1 MSTPTW
7 RGRLGL
13 MGLLMVALLG
23 AATPAQATGGPAVPV
38 KIVAPQPYQPGFSI
52 MSGFMDVNGT
62 IFFAA
67 QDDTHGE
74 ELWKSDG
81 TTAGTVLVKDVQP
94 GAGSSSPSQL
104 TSFNGK
110 LLFSAD
116 DGSHGQELWMS
127 DGTAA
132 GTLLVKDILIGVA
145 SAITSTPTIVVSGG
159 RAFFVADD
167 GSHGRQLWVSDGTPV
182 GTQLLKTINI
192 PTPGPF
198 GYWPT
203 NLTNVSGTLFFTTS
217 DQGSSSDTLWKSD
230 GTTAGTVAVKVLPP
244 GFLESSMVQHL
255 TAVGQKLFFIVWVDL
270 WVSDGTSAGTIKLM
284 DRIGDSAFTST
295 AFDGAFIWTANPNQI
310 GTSDGS
316 VTGTV
321 ILKQFATGTTVT
333 ALLSTVG
340 KTIFFDTHDSAGTN
354 LWTSD
359 GTATG
364 TVLVTTFA
372 GTIDYPFSDEG
383 ISIAGRLVFSTCG
396 YAAGCQL
403 WRSDGS
409 ATGTVPLTSA
419 IIGELDHF
427 LATPHGGFFR
437 ACRSTYSNDR
447 CSLMKTDG
455 TPAGTVVLKAGRS
468 TTPPV
473 IQSAQRIG
481 GRIFFTDGATGT
493 ELWVSDGTSVGTT
506 QLLKEPTGTRIESL
520 TPGGSAL
527 AGTVLVT
534 DLWPGSVG
542 SMPAHLTTVG
552 NRLFF
557 SASDPD
563 LGNELWVS
571 DGTAVGTQMVA
582 DINPGIEG
590 SLPTN
595 LTNSNGKMF
604 FSASNGVHGNELWVS
619 DDAGTR
625 MVQDINPGTD
635 NANPTTIIA
644 TDPNLF
650 FSANDGVNG
659 PALWTMPLTSQ
670 PYQPTTVAARTY
682 IQAENY
688 DLGGEGV
695 AYHTSDT
702 VNRGG
707 TYRHTEGVGLTT
719 GNIDGSS
726 GIILGWTKP
735 GEWLNYTVDIARTR
749 AYTLEV
755 ALAAPGVGGSFH
767 VTLDG
772 ADVSGPVAVPDTGSW
787 NTWTTISG
795 PALHLPSGRHTLRL
809 VFDSANPTGYVA
821 NIDYFVLDG
830 STNSLNLPLV
840 RR

>member
-13 MGLLMVALLG
+13 MGLLVVALLG

-244 GFLESSMVQHL
+244 GFFESSMVQHL

-409 ATGTVPLTSA
+409 ATGTVPLTS
-419 IIGELDHF
+419 
-427 LATPHGGFFR
+427 
-437 ACRSTYSNDR
+437 
-447 CSLMKTDG
+447 
-455 TPAGTVVLKAGRS
+455 
-468 TTPPV
+468 
-473 IQSAQRIG
+473 
-481 GRIFFTDGATGT
+481 
-493 ELWVSDGTSVGTT
+493 
-506 QLLKEPTGTRIESL
+506 
-520 TPGGSAL
+520 
-527 AGTVLVT
+527 
-534 DLWPGSVG
+534 
-542 SMPAHLTTVG
+542 
-552 NRLFF
+552 
-557 SASDPD
+557 
-563 LGNELWVS
+563 
-571 DGTAVGTQMVA
+571 
-582 DINPGIEG
+582 
-590 SLPTN
+590 
-595 LTNSNGKMF
+595 
-604 FSASNGVHGNELWVS
+604 
-619 DDAGTR
+619 
-625 MVQDINPGTD
+625 
-635 NANPTTIIA
+635 
-644 TDPNLF
+644 
-650 FSANDGVNG
+650 
-659 PALWTMPLTSQ
+659 Q

-707 TYRHTEGVGLTT
+707 TYRPTEGVGLTT